1 MHRRPLYLGCIP
13 SFSKTLKKVLRRLH
27 EGSEQNPNA
36 MGCVQSEAV
45 TPRPKL
51 QSSTAANIGEVSTRE
66 LRAPGVLQPCPD
78 AVSEAVL
85 TPVQL
90 PLAQSAVTTGTDAG
104 AGEEAVEPATEA
116 VSPTSPSEA
125 EAPPESQAARLQ
137 ALL

>member
-1 MHRRPLYLGCIP
+1 
-13 SFSKTLKKVLRRLH
+13 
-27 EGSEQNPNA
+27 

-51 QSSTAANIGEVSTRE
+51 QSSTAIIGEVSTRE

-78 AVSEAVL
+78 AVSEAVSP
-85 TPVQL
+85 PVQL
-90 PLAQSAVTTGTDAG
+90 PLAQSAVTNGTDAG